1 MKYNIKELR
10 DKLRKKL
17 PNWINLPNLI
27 FMTVIIA
34 FVIIVIWSES
44 ISQYFQAVE
53 SRDSGITATPT
64 TLFGT
69 PTPLPAE
76 WLSSAEQTNGIL
88 LGAIIILVTILAG
101 TAVIFIR
108 DRR

>member
-1 MKYNIKELR
+1 MKSNIRGLR

-27 FMTVIIA
+27 FLTVIIA

-44 ISQYFQAVE
+44 ISQYFQTVDP
-53 SRDSGITATPT
+53 RDSGITATPT